1 MIFENVHLI
10 IGFVIAIALAIAFA
24 KRVKS
29 SAKRKELEILMRW
42 VEGRKCSITNVNGSW
57 GVVKDGM
64 LIGKTAESLHEALV
78 NAFAGGSENGK

>member
-10 IGFVIAIALAIAFA
+10 IWFVIAAVVIMAFA

-42 VEGRKCSITNVNGSW
+42 VEEQKCSIINVNGYW
-57 GVVKDGM
+57 GVVKDDM

-78 NAFAGGSENGK
+78 NAFAGGSNGK

>member
-10 IGFVIAIALAIAFA
+10 IGFVIAIGLVIAFA
-24 KRVKS
+24 ERVK
-29 SAKRKELEILMRW
+29 AKAKLKELEILMRW
-42 VEGRKCSITNVNGSW
+42 VEEQKCSITNVNGSW

-78 NAFAGGSENGK
+78 NAFAVGFENGK

>member
-10 IGFVIAIALAIAFA
+10 IGFVIAIGLIIAFA
-24 KRVKS
+24 ERVES
-29 SAKRKELEILMRW
+29 GAKRKELEILMHW
-42 VEGRKCSITNVNGSW
+42 VEEHKCSITNVNGSW

-78 NAFAGGSENGK
+78 NAFAGDFENGK

>member
-10 IGFVIAIALAIAFA
+10 IGFVITIGLIIAFA
-24 KRVKS
+24 EGVES

-42 VEGRKCSITNVNGSW
+42 VEDQKCSIANVNGSW

>member
-1 MIFENVHLI
+1 MIFENVYLI
-10 IGFVIAIALAIAFA
+10 IGFVITIGLIIAFA
-24 KRVKS
+24 ERVES
-29 SAKRKELEILMRW
+29 GAKRKELEILMRW
-42 VEGRKCSITNVNGSW
+42 VADQKCSITNVNGSW

>member
-10 IGFVIAIALAIAFA
+10 IGFVIAIGLIIAFA
-24 KRVKS
+24 EGVES

-42 VEGRKCSITNVNGSW
+42 VEDQKCSITNVNGSW

-78 NAFAGGSENGK
+78 NAFTGDSENGK

>member
-10 IGFVIAIALAIAFA
+10 IGFVIAIGLIIAFA
-24 KRVKS
+24 EGVES

-42 VEGRKCSITNVNGSW
+42 VEDQKCSITNVNGYW

>member
-10 IGFVIAIALAIAFA
+10 IWFVIAVVVIMSFA
-24 KRVKS
+24 KRVK
-29 SAKRKELEILMRW
+29 AKAKLKELEILMRW
-42 VEGRKCSITNVNGSW
+42 VEEQKCAITNVNGSW

-64 LIGKTAESLHEALV
+64 LIGETAESLHEALV